1 MTHKE
6 YLKLGKELQT
16 LSKTAPLNWGS
27 IQNNVTDRKIDM
39 FSCPSLEDLDSKIR
53 RLSTEDQ
60 NYFRRR
66 WFIWKCSQVDEYL
79 FYRESNVKKN
89 ANSMDKCWDIEFNNA
104 IRFDLKGTVVPKAL
118 RTNFTTNKEKEIINF
133 YYSKQSKGIRF
144 DIQNRLFVVHH
155 SFRKEE
161 RSIFLRCH
169 WKLKEEAYKEF
180 NKRLTNSEI
189 NLIEFSGI
197 TAKCIFIL
205 ETSDKDFVYEIR

>member
-1 MTHKE
+1 M
-6 YLKLGKELQT
+6 
-16 LSKTAPLNWGS
+16 
-27 IQNNVTDRKIDM
+27 
-39 FSCPSLEDLDSKIR
+39 
-53 RLSTEDQ
+53 
-60 NYFRRR
+60 
-66 WFIWKCSQVDEYL
+66 
-79 FYRESNVKKN
+79 
-89 ANSMDKCWDIEFNNA
+89 
-104 IRFDLKGTVVPKAL
+104 
-118 RTNFTTNKEKEIINF
+118 
-133 YYSKQSKGIRF
+133 
-144 DIQNRLFVVHH
+144 FVVHH

>member
-1 MTHKE
+1 MTHNE

-16 LSKTAPLNWGS
+16 LSKTVPLNWGS
-27 IQNNVTDRKIDM
+27 IQNNTTDRKIDM

-53 RLSTEDQ
+53 HLSTEDE

-66 WFIWKCSQVDEYL
+66 WFIWKCSLVDEYL

-89 ANSMDKCWDIEFNNA
+89 ANSMDKGWDVEFNDSL
-104 IRFDLKGTVVPKAL
+104 RFDLKGTVVPKAL

-133 YYSKQSKGIRF
+133 YYSKQSKGIRY

-189 NLIEFSGI
+189 NLIEFSGV